1 MLKLVTFILKKDW
14 NFMKFLKTLIVSVFL
29 LSCLMSIQISAGDLS
44 SKLSEKGSQFVSNLI
59 GGNGLTEVS
68 VDVREGNE
76 PDYSIL
82 LTREIIKTEEGNFFT
97 QFSLFNTEHN
107 DDERIIAN
115 LGIGSRKL
123 FDDNTMMAGY
133 NAFIDLDTEAGHQRG
148 SVGGEL
154 RNAVLDLRANYYK
167 GLHNGF
173 STEKVLDGWEYYLA
187 SQVPYLHWADIF
199 MSSYKWDGID
209 RDDIEG
215 TKLGT
220 ELLIS
225 PSINFELAFDDK
237 DKEGLEDEWY
247 AKLMF
252 VHPPQ
257 EGPTA
262 LDGISQVAWKEN
274 KDMSGELLS
283 KVKRQNKIMI
293 EFKGL
298 STISRTD

>member
-1 MLKLVTFILKKDW
+1 MKKISLV
-14 NFMKFLKTLIVSVFL
+14 L
-29 LSCLMSIQISAGDLS
+29 LFCLMSIQVSAGDLS

-68 VDVREGNE
+68 VDVREGHK

-107 DDERIIAN
+107 NDERIIAN

-148 SVGGEL
+148 SIGAEL

-167 GLHNGF
+167 GLHDGY
-173 STEKVLDGWEYYLA
+173 STEKVMDGWEYHLA
-187 SQVPYLHWADIF
+187 SQVPYIHWADIF
-199 MSSYKWDGID
+199 INTYKWDGID

-225 PSINFELAFDDK
+225 PHINFEIAFDDK
-237 DKEGLEDEWY
+237 DKAGLDDEWY

-262 LDGISQVAWKEN
+262 LDGISKVAWKEN

-283 KVKRQNKIMI
+283 KVKRNNKIMI
-293 EFKGL
+293 EFKG
-298 STISRTD
+298 SSVITRTD

>member
-1 MLKLVTFILKKDW
+1 
-14 NFMKFLKTLIVSVFL
+14 MKFLRTLIVSVFL
-29 LSCLMSIQISAGDLS
+29 LFCLISMQVSAGDLS
-44 SKLSEKGSQFVSNLI
+44 SKLSEKGSQFFSNLI

-68 VDVREGNE
+68 VDVRESHE

-133 NAFIDLDTEAGHQRG
+133 NAFIDLDTEAGHRRG
-148 SVGGEL
+148 SIGGEL
-154 RNAVLDLRANYYK
+154 RNAVLDLRVNYYK

-173 STEKVLDGWEYYLA
+173 STEKVMDGWDYYLA
-187 SQVPYLHWADIF
+187 SQLPYIHWADIF
-199 MSSYKWDGID
+199 ISSYKWDGID

-237 DKEGLEDEWY
+237 DKEGLDDEWY
-247 AKLMF
+247 AKLMY

-262 LDGISQVAWKEN
+262 LDGIISQVAWKEN

-283 KVKRQNKIMI
+283 KVKRNNKIMI
-293 EFKGL
+293 EFKGT

>member
-1 MLKLVTFILKKDW
+1 MLKKEW

-29 LSCLMSIQISAGDLS
+29 LFCLMSIQVSAGDLS

-68 VDVREGNE
+68 VDVREGHE

-123 FDDNTMMAGY
+123 FDDNKMMAGY

-173 STEKVLDGWEYYLA
+173 STEKVMDGWEYYLA
-187 SQVPYLHWADIF
+187 SQVPYIHWADIF
-199 MSSYKWDGID
+199 ISSYKWDGID

-237 DKEGLEDEWY
+237 DKEGLDDEWY
-247 AKLMF
+247 AKLVF
-252 VHPPQ
+252 VYPPQ
-257 EGPTA
+257 EGPTV
-262 LDGISQVAWKEN
+262 LDGIINQVAWKEN

-283 KVKRQNKIMI
+283 KVKRNNKIMI
-293 EFKGL
+293 EFKGT